1 MKKIIIYVFA
11 IIFSLCTSTVVEAKS
26 GKKIDSG
33 NYALVVKKGEK
44 LSDEDW
50 NRIAN
55 RVEEIRHMDRSNMT
69 AEERHELRQE
79 LRYYRERWR
88 DRDDYGH
95 GGGSV
100 VIFGGGTVILIIVL
114 IILLA

>member
-1 MKKIIIYVFA
+1 MKKIMMYVLA
-11 IIFSLCTSTVVEAKS
+11 IVFLLCTSTVVEARS

-79 LRYYRERWR
+79 LREYQRHWRGDGYRHR
-88 DRDDYGH
+88 
-95 GGGSV
+95 GGTV
-100 VIFGGGTVILIIVL
+100 VIFGGGTLILIIVL

>member
-1 MKKIIIYVFA
+1 MKKIMIFVLA
-11 IIFSLCTSTVVEAKS
+11 IIFSLCTSTVVEAGS

-79 LRYYRERWR
+79 LRHYRQHWR
-88 DRDDYGH
+88 GDGYRH
-95 GGGSV
+95 GGGTV
-100 VIFGGGTVILIIVL
+100 VIFGGGTLILIIIL